1 MNIIYSIIIQP
12 IEEIIEFVFCF
23 VNYKFYAFGTAGA
36 IVAVSLAVNF
46 LALPLYNMADA
57 LQLKERQLQLKMAPW
72 IKHIKATFKGDEQ
85 FMMLNT
91 WYRQNG
97 YHPLYAL
104 RSALSILI
112 EIPFF
117 IAAYHFLSN
126 CSLLDGESIFF
137 LHDLGSPDALFK
149 IGSFSVNVLPILM
162 TGINIVSSAIY
173 TKGAPLREKLQVY
186 VLALV
191 FLVLLYN
198 SPSGL
203 VFYWILNNTF
213 SLAKNIVLKMKHPG
227 SVVYACFAAM
237 LVTANLYLAFKI
249 HNVIYYKKLV
259 VYIGSAVVLA
269 APLIVRKISVIS
281 SKHNVISS
289 EFERSFSKKDV
300 STTVDMTRGSTVDM
314 TGTGTFSLLFFSCLS
329 LCLLC
334 GLLLPANVISTATAE
349 FSFMGETENP
359 LSYVWTSL
367 SFFTGLFL
375 FWPLAVYKLFGKK
388 VKAYMPP
395 IMFIFAAICLGNAF
409 IFRHKYGLIST
420 LFTLDN
426 VINIKKN
433 TPFLIF
439 GPVLFLILITFL
451 VYILYRFKKE
461 KYLSLVMIILCVAEL
476 SFGILR
482 TASIKKDFAKI
493 KENRSSEL
501 TESTNQTRFTLSRN
515 QKNVIIFFL
524 DRAISSYFPYI
535 MDQFPELK
543 DIFSGFTWY
552 PNCLSFSAQ
561 TNSAFPPLAG
571 GYEYT
576 PLEMNARKSEL
587 LRVKHNEATL
597 VMPKLFSDAG
607 WSTTLYE
614 LPYINYDQGYSK
626 EYDFTEVKKL
636 SQSNVMR
643 YKLEHQEDVG
653 LSNPDVY
660 TRKTCRYFSIMQLLY
675 PPVRNIL
682 TDGTEYYYDRPK
694 NVLPPLFLEA
704 FADLYY
710 MDQYFSYDSKV
721 PTFNFICNNTTHE
734 YTVLR
739 DDYLPAVLDGETNIA
754 APGCEADSETPVE
767 AWHAN
772 VAAYIQLSKTLDM
785 LKQEGIWDNTR
796 IIIVADHGRDIP
808 LKAFDAFS
816 TELPNSFNPL
826 FLVKDFGET
835 GPYKTDNTFITN
847 ADTLVYATKN
857 LGLSENNPYTGKKL
871 KSHKDFDS
879 FKVHEM
885 NVWRIDPLLNSTQF
899 PMENTSTWTVTDNIF
914 LPENWREE

>member
-97 YHPLYAL
+97 YHPLFAL

-149 IGSFSVNVLPILM
+149 IGSFSVNLLPILM

-173 TKGAPLREKLQVY
+173 TKGAPIREKLQVY

-213 SLAKNIVLKMKHPG
+213 SLAKNIVLKMKHPAH
-227 SVVYACFAAM
+227 VVFGCFVAM

-249 HNVIYYKKLV
+249 HNVIFYKKLI
-259 VYIGSAVVLA
+259 VYIGSTFALALVVLFK
-269 APLIVRKISVIS
+269 KIGF
-281 SKHNVISS
+281 S
-289 EFERSFSKKDV
+289 EFPQDDSGTHTIPSTVKDSSFSLV
-300 STTVDMTRGSTVDM
+300 LS
-314 TGTGTFSLLFFSCLS
+314 SCLS

-334 GLLLPANVISTATAE
+334 GLLLPANVISTSTAE

-439 GPVLFLILITFL
+439 GPVIFLILITAL
-451 VYILYRFKKE
+451 VFVMYRYKKE
-461 KYLSLVMIILCVAEL
+461 KFLSLVMVILCVAEL
-476 SFGILR
+476 SFGIMR
-482 TASIKKDFAKI
+482 TVSINKDFAKI
-493 KENRSSEL
+493 KETRNTDLQETSS
-501 TESTNQTRFTLSRN
+501 QTRFTLSRN
-515 QKNVIIFFL
+515 QKNVIVFFL
-524 DRAISSYFPYI
+524 DRAISSYFPQI
-535 MDQFPELK
+535 MDQFPELNES
-543 DIFSGFTWY
+543 FSGFTWY

-576 PLEMNARKSEL
+576 PLEMNARISEL

-682 TDGTEYYYDRPK
+682 TDGTDYYYDRPK

-710 MDQYFSYDSKV
+710 MNQYFSYDSKV

-816 TELPNSFNPL
+816 TELPNSLNPL

-835 GPYKTDNTFITN
+835 GAYKIDNTFITN
-847 ADTLVYATKN
+847 ADTPFFATKD

-871 KSHKDFDS
+871 KSHKDFSS
-879 FKVHEM
+879 FQVHEM